1 LDKAIHL
8 SLIQNDTTMGK
19 YSNCAQ
25 LSAKQLICIGSLMK
39 QTKVNGCIMPAF
51 FRAHSITQVCNGTAE
66 NHGNQLMQSLLGKC
80 AGEFIQL
87 ST

>member
-1 LDKAIHL
+1 
-8 SLIQNDTTMGK
+8 
-19 YSNCAQ
+19 
-25 LSAKQLICIGSLMK
+25 
-39 QTKVNGCIMPAF
+39 MPAF

-87 ST
+87 STENGLLSFRHYLLKFSQQSQLARGKQGTIKYAAKSERSVLLLIKKF